1 MWNLWLTCYWK
12 VKWKHMEMMFLE
24 FNTVIGKQISV
35 LMLLLEEVPYF
46 LKILL
51 FFIALRLIL
60 LSYSTML

>member
-12 VKWKHMEMMFLE
+12 VKQKHMEMMFLE
-24 FNTVIGKQISV
+24 FNTVLGKQISV